1 MAVYIAPQQILAV
14 VGTAQ
19 DDNITVSRDAAG
31 RLLVNGGAVPVLGPT
46 PTVANTALIELFGL
60 AGNDTLALDEANGAL
75 PSSLLFGASGNDT
88 LIGGSAADQ
97 LFGETGNDTLL
108 GKGGADFLFGGAD
121 SDVLTGGS
129 GDDQSF
135 GEGGNDRIIWNPGDG
150 SDLNEGGDGAD
161 TIEVNGGNG
170 AEVFTAVPNGTRVRF
185 DRTTPGPFFLDI
197 GTAEDLVLNM
207 NGGDDSF
214 TGANGLAPLIRLT
227 VDGGAGNDTIN
238 GGDGNDRLLGGDGN
252 DTIDGNRGA
261 DTALMGAGDD
271 VFIWDP
277 GDGSDT
283 VEGQDGND
291 AMRFNGA
298 NVSEKF
304 DFSANGGRLRFTRDV
319 GSIVMDVNGVERIDV
334 NAAGAADQTT
344 VHDLPGTGVRDVR
357 LDLAGQI
364 GGATGDGAIDAVIV
378 EATGGDDAVRIAG
391 SAGTASVAGL
401 AATISISAAEA
412 NDTLLVSGLVGDD
425 ALDASG
431 LGAGAISLTLDG
443 GDGDDVLIGGSG
455 DDRLLGGA
463 GDDVLIGGPGAD
475 ALDGGPGDNV
485 LLQ

>member
-1 MAVYIAPQQILAV
+1 
-14 VGTAQ
+14 
-19 DDNITVSRDAAG
+19 
-31 RLLVNGGAVPVLGPT
+31 
-46 PTVANTALIELFGL
+46 
-60 AGNDTLALDEANGAL
+60 
-75 PSSLLFGASGNDT
+75 
-88 LIGGSAADQ
+88 
-97 LFGETGNDTLL
+97 
-108 GKGGADFLFGGAD
+108 
-121 SDVLTGGS
+121 
-129 GDDQSF
+129 
-135 GEGGNDRIIWNPGDG
+135 
-150 SDLNEGGDGAD
+150 
-161 TIEVNGGNG
+161 
-170 AEVFTAVPNGTRVRF
+170 
-185 DRTTPGPFFLDI
+185 
-197 GTAEDLVLNM
+197 
-207 NGGDDSF
+207 
-214 TGANGLAPLIRLT
+214 
-227 VDGGAGNDTIN
+227 
-238 GGDGNDRLLGGDGN
+238 
-252 DTIDGNRGA
+252 
-261 DTALMGAGDD
+261 
-271 VFIWDP
+271 
-277 GDGSDT
+277 
-283 VEGQDGND
+283 
-291 AMRFNGA
+291 MRFNGA

-319 GSIVMDVNGVERIDV
+319 GGIVMDVNGVERIDV

-344 VHDLPGTGVRDVR
+344 VHDLSGTGVRDVR